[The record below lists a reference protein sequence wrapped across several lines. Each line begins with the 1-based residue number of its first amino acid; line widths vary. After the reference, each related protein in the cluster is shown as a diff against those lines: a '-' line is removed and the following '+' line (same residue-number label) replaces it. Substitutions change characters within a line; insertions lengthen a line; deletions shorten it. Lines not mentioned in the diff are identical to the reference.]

1 MKLCYFNALLLD
13 DTSMLGHC
21 SALQAAKQL
30 NVAFRTNNTVEKF
43 TKIQPEPNIYNS
55 SVVYQLGLLVD

>member
-1 MKLCYFNALLLD
+1 
-13 DTSMLGHC
+13 MLGHC
-21 SALQAAKQL
+21 SALQAAKQF

-43 TKIQPEPNIYNS
+43 AKIQPEPNIYNS